1 MFWEGVKRPGVDLGC
16 APETPEVPR
25 KKSPEWN
32 WDFQGST
39 RIFRQ
44 KMGFLG
50 VFPLSRGMRNTRLKA
65 KFEPLKRPF
74 VWIAA
79 ESESR
84 AAAPPL
90 AERPNK

>member
-1 MFWEGVKRPGVDLGC
+1 MELGTFK
-16 APETPEVPR
+16 AQLEFFG
-25 KKSPEWN
+25 K
-32 WDFQGST
+32 
-39 RIFRQ
+39 
-44 KMGFLG
+44 KMGFLS

-90 AERPNK
+90 AERPNQ